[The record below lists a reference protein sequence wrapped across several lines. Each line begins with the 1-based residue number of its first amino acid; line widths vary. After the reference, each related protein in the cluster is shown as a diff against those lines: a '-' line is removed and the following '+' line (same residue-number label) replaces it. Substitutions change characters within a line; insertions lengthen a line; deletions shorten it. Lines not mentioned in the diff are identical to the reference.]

1 MNTII
6 VVALLL
12 CGVGVVA
19 YLLTR
24 ERKNPE
30 TLVAAIPKT
39 TNSEPSIKT
48 GDLVKTTGHWEGWI
62 TLGVAFRCEDV
73 NPKLCQLLPEKEYI
87 YVQALAGDITKD
99 NNVDLTKLGGYRKE
113 SLELLSSMEEK

>member
-12 CGVGVVA
+12 CGVAVA
-19 YLLTR
+19 VYLLTR

-30 TLVAAIPKT
+30 TTVVAIPEIPK
-39 TNSEPSIKT
+39 SEPFIKT

-62 TLGVAFRCEDV
+62 TLGIAFRYEDV
-73 NPKLCQLLPEKEYI
+73 NPSLCQLQPEKEYI
-87 YVQALAGDITKD
+87 YVQALAGDITRD
-99 NNVDLTKLGGYRKE
+99 NAVDLTKLGGYRKE

>member
-12 CGVGVVA
+12 CGVVVA
-19 YLLTR
+19 VYLLTR

-30 TLVAAIPKT
+30 TPVVAIPEIPK
-39 TNSEPSIKT
+39 SEPFIKT

-62 TLGVAFRCEDV
+62 TLGVAFRYEDV
-73 NPKLCQLLPEKEYI
+73 NPKLCQLIPEKEYI
-87 YVQALAGDITKD
+87 YVQALAGDITRD
-99 NNVDLTKLGGYRKE
+99 NNVDLTKLGGYRE
-113 SLELLSSMEEK
+113 TSLELLSSMEGK